1 MIIIWRFG
9 LRLFDANNY
18 IGHRIKLDNMKKKEN
33 NNIFVK
39 MIEDNH
45 SIIRSIREGV
55 PSKTI
60 EQERGVEFVTPV

>member
-1 MIIIWRFG
+1 MQQ
-9 LRLFDANNY
+9 
-18 IGHRIKLDNMKKKEN
+18 IKLYDMKKKEN

-39 MIEDNH
+39 MIEDKH

-60 EQERGVEFVTPV
+60 EKERDVEFVTPV